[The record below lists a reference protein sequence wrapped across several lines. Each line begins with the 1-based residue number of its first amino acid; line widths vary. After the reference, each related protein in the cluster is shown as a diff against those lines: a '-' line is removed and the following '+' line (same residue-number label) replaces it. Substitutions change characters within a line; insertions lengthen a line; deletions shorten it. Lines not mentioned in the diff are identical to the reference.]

1 MVFNS
6 LEFPVFFLVVAIGM
20 RLMPGGFGKRVWL
33 LLASWYFYSL
43 LNWWF
48 AGLLVLTAAI
58 HWGAARINRKW
69 SMCLAVGASVGIL
82 AAFKYL
88 GLWIDSIVMPVGIS
102 FYTFQAISY
111 TVDVYKGR
119 LDGRRSFIDV
129 ALYIGFFPQL
139 LSGPI
144 VRAGDFFPQLD
155 SITNNQ
161 SPTTNYSEAFGQFAF
176 GFFKKVFIAD
186 RMSMYVG
193 RVFENCNLFDCSTLW
208 LAAIAYT
215 IQIYCDFSGYSD
227 MAIGTARALG
237 FEYKRNFDHPYLSTS
252 LTEFWRRWHIS
263 LSTWLRDYIYIPL
276 GGNRKGTFR
285 QYLNQ
290 MITMLIGGAWH
301 GADMSFVAWGGVHGL
316 ALCVHKWWTRL
327 PLYSKVVN
335 WRVWKLAA
343 WALTMLTVV
352 ICWVLFRADTFSQA
366 WTYISGMFH
375 LFPTTIHQLPT
386 TNYQLPATISWL
398 HPHVYVAMAL
408 IALGCIR
415 FHGKYISELRDV
427 RKPLDFF
434 FVFSV
439 FALALLY
446 PAGNASPFIYF
457 QF

>member
-6 LEFPVFFLVVAIGM
+6 LEFPVFFLVVAVGM
-20 RLMPGGFGKRVWL
+20 RLMPCGFCRKMWL

-48 AGLLVLTAAI
+48 AGLLILTAVI

-69 SMCLAVGASVGIL
+69 SMWLAVGASVGIL

-111 TVDVYKGR
+111 TVDVYKGK
-119 LDGRRSFIDV
+119 LDCRRSFIDV

-144 VRAGDFFPQLD
+144 VRAADFFPQLQTPNFKLLT
-155 SITNNQ
+155 SNL
-161 SPTTNYSEAFGQFAF
+161 SCAFGQFAF

-193 RVFENCNLFDCSTLW
+193 RVFENCNLFDCPTLW

-252 LTEFWRRWHIS
+252 VTEFWRRWHIS

-276 GGNRKGTFR
+276 GGNRKGVAR

-290 MITMLIGGAWH
+290 MVTMLIGGAWH
-301 GADMSFVAWGGVHGL
+301 GADMSFIAWGGIHGI
-316 ALCVHKWWTRL
+316 ALCAHKWWTKREFHAAVEN
-327 PLYSKVVN
+327 S
-335 WRVWKLAA
+335 RFCKLVA
-343 WALTMLTVV
+343 WVLTMLTVMF
-352 ICWVLFRADTFSQA
+352 CWVLFRADTFPQA
-366 WTYISGMFH
+366 WTYVRGM
-375 LFPTTIHQLPT
+375 LG
-386 TNYQLPATISWL
+386 ATCNASVSWL
-398 HPHVYVAMAL
+398 HPHVYAAMVL
-408 IALGCIR
+408 ITLGSIR
-415 FHGKYISELRDV
+415 FHGKYISEFRDV

>member
-6 LEFPVFFLVVAIGM
+6 LEFPVFFLIVVIGM
-20 RLMPGGFGKRVWL
+20 KLMPCGFCRKMWL
-33 LLASWYFYSL
+33 LSTSWYFYSL

-48 AGLLVLTAAI
+48 AGLLILTAVI

-69 SMCLAVGASVGIL
+69 SMWLAIGASVGVL
-82 AAFKYL
+82 SAFKYL

-111 TVDVYKGR
+111 TVDVYKGKI
-119 LDGRRSFIDV
+119 DGHRPFVDV

-144 VRAGDFFPQLD
+144 VRGSDFFPQLQI
-155 SITNNQ
+155 SSLKPLTSNL
-161 SPTTNYSEAFGQFAF
+161 SCAFGQFAF
-176 GFFKKVFIAD
+176 GFFKKMFVAD
-186 RMSMYVG
+186 RLSMYVG

-215 IQIYCDFSGYSD
+215 MQIYCDFSGYSD

-237 FEYKRNFDHPYLSTS
+237 FEYKQNFDHPYLSKS
-252 LTEFWRRWHIS
+252 VTEFWRRWHIS

-276 GGNRKGTFR
+276 GGNRKGAAM

-290 MITMLIGGAWH
+290 MVTMLIGGAWH
-301 GADMSFVAWGGVHGL
+301 GADMSFVAWGGIHGV
-316 ALCVHKWWTRL
+316 ALCAHKWWMKR
-327 PLYSKVVN
+327 SFHSAIENVS
-335 WRVWKLAA
+335 VWKFVA
-343 WALTMLTVV
+343 WGMAMLTV
-352 ICWVLFRADTFSQA
+352 IFCWVLFRADSFPQA
-366 WTYISGMFH
+366 RTYICGMFG
-375 LFPTTIHQLPT
+375 
-386 TNYQLPATISWL
+386 ATSSGSVSWL
-398 HPHVYVAMAL
+398 HPHVCGAIAL
-408 IALGCIR
+408 IVLGSIR
-415 FHGKYISELRDV
+415 FRGKYISEFRDV

-439 FALALLY
+439 FTLALLY

>member
-6 LEFPVFFLVVAIGM
+6 LEFPVFFIVVAVGM
-20 RLMPGGFGKRVWL
+20 KLVPCGFCRKMWL

-48 AGLLVLTAAI
+48 AGLLILTAAI
-58 HWGAARINRKW
+58 HWSAARINRKW
-69 SMCLAVGASVGIL
+69 SMWLAVGASAGIL

-111 TVDVYKGR
+111 TVDVYKGK
-119 LDGRRSFIDV
+119 LDGRRPFVDV

-144 VRAGDFFPQLD
+144 VRAADFFPRLD
-155 SITNNQ
+155 SVISANP
-161 SPTTNYSEAFGQFAF
+161 PTVNCSEAFGQFAF

-193 RVFENCNLFDCSTLW
+193 RVFENYNLFDCPTLW

-237 FEYKRNFDHPYLSTS
+237 FEYKKNFDHPYLSMS
-252 LTEFWRRWHIS
+252 VTEFWRRWHIS

-276 GGNRKGTFR
+276 GGNRKGAAR
-285 QYLNQ
+285 LYLNQ
-290 MITMLIGGAWH
+290 MATMLIGGAWH
-301 GADMSFVAWGGVHGL
+301 GADMSFVAWGGIHGV
-316 ALCVHKWWTRL
+316 ALCMHKWWTKRSFHSAIENARIWNL
-327 PLYSKVVN
+327 V
-335 WRVWKLAA
+335 A
-343 WALTMLTVV
+343 WILTMLTV
-352 ICWVLFRADTFSQA
+352 IFCWVLFRADAFPQA
-366 WTYISGMFH
+366 WTYVRGM
-375 LFPTTIHQLPT
+375 LG
-386 TNYQLPATISWL
+386 ATCDGSVSWL
-398 HPHVYVAMAL
+398 HPHVYAAVVL
-408 IALGCIR
+408 IALGSIR
-415 FHGKYISELRDV
+415 FHGKYISEFRDV